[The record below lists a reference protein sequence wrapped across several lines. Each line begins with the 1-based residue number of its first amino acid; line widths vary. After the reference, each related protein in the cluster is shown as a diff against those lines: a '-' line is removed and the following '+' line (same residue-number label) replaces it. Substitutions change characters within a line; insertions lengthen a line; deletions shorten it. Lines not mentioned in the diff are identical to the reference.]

1 MLVFLIVSFPQAKLA
16 IEAQNK
22 YERELMLH
30 AADVEALQA
39 AKKQAQEAAKSLK
52 EMEEKV
58 QKTTAELQ
66 QGRMGWEQQENSL
79 KVIMEI
85 NGCNLLEV
93 KSKEHC

>member
-1 MLVFLIVSFPQAKLA
+1 MQVVTVQQTAIVFLTSLSSFSKAKLA

-52 EMEEKV
+52 ELEEKV
-58 QKTTAELQ
+58 QKASAELQ
-66 QGRMGWEQQENSL
+66 QGCTGWVLQEKNL
-79 KVIMEI
+79 KVIIEI
-85 NGCNLLEV
+85 KG
-93 KSKEHC
+93 